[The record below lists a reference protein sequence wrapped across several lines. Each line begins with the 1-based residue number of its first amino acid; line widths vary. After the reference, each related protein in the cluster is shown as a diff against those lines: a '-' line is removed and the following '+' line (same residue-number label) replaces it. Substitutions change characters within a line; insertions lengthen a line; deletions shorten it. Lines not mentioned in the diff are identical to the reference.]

1 MEVKVMLVHYYS
13 QIQWKE
19 LIKLGLN
26 PKDYLERNDAYT
38 FFYKLGDLVE
48 TGPTYTNVND
58 FRAILI
64 V

>member
-1 MEVKVMLVHYYS
+1 MERAL
-13 QIQWKE
+13 
-19 LIKLGLN
+19 KLGLN

>member
-1 MEVKVMLVHYYS
+1 MQLLKKVEIEYS
-13 QIQWKE
+13 FPLK
-19 LIKLGLN
+19 N
-26 PKDYLERNDAYT
+26 YLERNDAYT